1 MSAIFPNECPKD
13 KLKSLS
19 FLPPWLC
26 CCPRRLPSLPI
37 CTRRPWLQA
46 FWGGWGQCV
55 ISEWKVLTLA
65 LVFITV
71 QVNTLLL
78 IIYGKGNGAPDL
90 SCDFFSN
97 ELDWR
102 IERGQVWQM
111 EQNES
116 EKQGHTKLCL
126 ASLFLKAYF
135 CSRGYK
141 KKTCLIHFLVY

>member
-1 MSAIFPNECPKD
+1 MHLLLLAVRKTKIHSKCLNEFKPQ
-13 KLKSLS
+13 LKTCNQTGFYSR
-19 FLPPWLC
+19 WM
-26 CCPRRLPSLPI
+26 
-37 CTRRPWLQA
+37 LQA

-55 ISEWKVLTLA
+55 ASEWKVLTLA

-78 IIYGKGNGAPDL
+78 IIYGKGNGGPDL

-116 EKQGHTKLCL
+116 EKQGHTKLRL

>member
-1 MSAIFPNECPKD
+1 MRDIRMKGPNPCVG
-13 KLKSLS
+13 LYYSS
-19 FLPPWLC
+19 
-26 CCPRRLPSLPI
+26 
-37 CTRRPWLQA
+37 
-46 FWGGWGQCV
+46 GQGFTAYYLR
-55 ISEWKVLTLA
+55 ER
-65 LVFITV
+65 
-71 QVNTLLL
+71 
-78 IIYGKGNGAPDL
+78 NGAPDL

-116 EKQGHTKLCL
+116 ENQGHTKLCL

-135 CSRGYK
+135 SSRGYK